1 VQDFLFYI
9 QWSIAVS
16 AVPRK
21 TVDVKASGGSNP
33 SLSARLQN
41 HVDPNDSW
49 DFSFLE
55 DSESS
60 RMLG

>member
-1 VQDFLFYI
+1 
-9 QWSIAVS
+9 
-16 AVPRK
+16 
-21 TVDVKASGGSNP
+21 
-33 SLSARLQN
+33 LQN